1 MMTFSNASNSVSSL
15 FTLSKRDDD
24 FLQFEF
30 RQVSEVKRYQY
41 FRKRYIACFADICY
55 SFQKIKM
62 ITSTGH
68 NLPSSSSRLKVLKFF
83 CLE

>member
-1 MMTFSNASNSVSSL
+1 MRVIPYRVCLLCQNETTILVLQNA
-15 FTLSKRDDD
+15 
-24 FLQFEF
+24 QFEF

-62 ITSTGH
+62 ITSTGIICH
-68 NLPSSSSRLKVLKFF
+68 HRLQD
-83 CLE
+83 

>member
-1 MMTFSNASNSVSSL
+1 MRVIPYRVCL
-15 FTLSKRDDD
+15 LSQNETTI
-24 FLQFEF
+24 LVLQNVQFEF
-30 RQVSEVKRYQY
+30 RQVSEVKRFQY